1 MKRSVASR
9 TSLPGGA
16 CTTPEFSPLAED
28 GRIMECSSQQKRS
41 LAFDSLSMQAPLVT
55 VVTPS
60 YNQGQFIR
68 ATIESILSQDYPRIE
83 YIIMDGGST
92 DETASVVK
100 DYASRLTFISE
111 KDRGQSHAINK
122 GFLMARGSILGWLNS
137 DDLYLPGCIR
147 TAVAA
152 FHRNPAAGAVY
163 GEGYLIDHSGKT
175 TSRFPCTEAFD
186 LWKLTYLSDYIL
198 QQTLFFGKDVLDD
211 VGYLDEDLHYT
222 MDWDLLIRI
231 GMKYHLQYIPEFM
244 GCLREYPEAKS
255 FAGGKRRIRELHDML
270 RRHTHM
276 RIPPGSIIYGL
287 DTYHRI
293 WCERIERFFTPKL
306 KPASSKLQAAI
317 RMAAELI
324 IGHTVAYSQGLSP
337 DRWTSRRLHYMLPP
351 GGGSLVIE
359 GLVPGLQR
367 LDGQRLQIR
376 ANGQWL
382 GSFALPFGDFQLAVP
397 VPPELQGQLLRLE
410 VTASRWWMPGRFT
423 LRGDRRRLSYQL
435 KSLQW
440 AQPTERTESIG
451 RPALA
456 GH

>member
-1 MKRSVASR
+1 M
-9 TSLPGGA
+9 PN
-16 CTTPEFSPLAED
+16 
-28 GRIMECSSQQKRS
+28 
-41 LAFDSLSMQAPLVT
+41 PLVT

-60 YNQGQFIR
+60 FNQGQFIR
-68 ATIESILSQDYPRIE
+68 ATIESVLSQDYPYLE

-122 GFLMARGSILGWLNS
+122 GFHMAQGSILGWLNS

-147 TAVAA
+147 AAVAA
-152 FHRNPAAGAVY
+152 FRDNPAAGAVY

-198 QQTLFFGKDVLDD
+198 QQTVFFGKDVLDE
-211 VGYLDEDLHYT
+211 VGYLDEKLHYT

-231 GMKYHLQYIPEFM
+231 GMRYHLEYIPEYM

-255 FAGGKRRIRELHDML
+255 FAGGMRRIRELHNML
-270 RRHTHM
+270 RRHTEM
-276 RIPPGSIIYGL
+276 RIPPGSIVYGL

-293 WCERIERFFTPKL
+293 WCERIERLFAPKL
-306 KPASSKLQAAI
+306 KPVSATLQAAI
-317 RMAAELI
+317 RMAAVGVI
-324 IGHTVAYSQGLSP
+324 SHTVAYSQGLSP
-337 DRWTSRRLHYMLPP
+337 DRWTSRQLHYMLPP
-351 GGGSLVIE
+351 GGGPLMME
-359 GLVPGLQR
+359 GLVPSLPRLEGLK
-367 LDGQRLQIR
+367 LHIR
-376 ANGQWL
+376 ANGRHL
-382 GSFALPFGDFQLAVP
+382 GSFALPFGDFRLAVP
-397 VPPELQGQLLRLE
+397 IPPELQGQMLRLK

-440 AQPTERTESIG
+440 AQPSERTETIVS
-451 RPALA
+451 PALA
-456 GH
+456 GR

>member
-1 MKRSVASR
+1 MLLKRQLR
-9 TSLPGGA
+9 PFM
-16 CTTPEFSPLAED
+16 PD
-28 GRIMECSSQQKRS
+28 
-41 LAFDSLSMQAPLVT
+41 PLVT

-68 ATIESILSQDYPRIE
+68 ATIESVLSQDYPHVE

-122 GFLMARGSILGWLNS
+122 GFHMARGSILGWLNS

-152 FHRNPAAGAVY
+152 FDRNPAAGAVY

-175 TSRFPCTEAFD
+175 TSRFPCTEPFD

-198 QQTLFFGKDVLDD
+198 QQTVFFGKDVLDD
-211 VGYLDEDLHYT
+211 VGYLDEDLHFT

-231 GMKYHLQYIPEFM
+231 GKKYHLQYIPEYM

-255 FAGGKRRIRELHDML
+255 FAGGMRRIRELHNML
-270 RRHTHM
+270 RRHTDM
-276 RIPPGSIIYGL
+276 RIPPGSIVYGL

-293 WCERIERFFTPKL
+293 WCVRVERFFTPKL
-306 KPASSKLQAAI
+306 KPVSAKLQAAI

-324 IGHTVAYSQGLSP
+324 IGRTITHSQGLSP
-337 DRWTSRRLHYMLPP
+337 DRWTARRLLYMLPP
-351 GGGSLVIE
+351 GEGRLVME
-359 GLVPGLQR
+359 GFVPRFR
-367 LDGQRLQIR
+367 LRGQKLHIR
-376 ANGQWL
+376 ANGRTL
-382 GSFALPFGDFQLAVP
+382 GSFAVPFGDFQLAVP
-397 VPPELQGQLLRLE
+397 VPPDLQGQALRLKI
-410 VTASRWWMPGRFT
+410 TASRWWMPGRFT
-423 LRGDRRRLSYQL
+423 LRGDRRRLSYKL

-440 AQPTERTESIG
+440 GQPAERPEGIV

>member
-1 MKRSVASR
+1 M
-9 TSLPGGA
+9 P
-16 CTTPEFSPLAED
+16 
-28 GRIMECSSQQKRS
+28 
-41 LAFDSLSMQAPLVT
+41 DSLVT

-68 ATIESILSQDYPRIE
+68 ATIESVLGQDYPHIE

-163 GEGYLIDHSGKT
+163 GEGYLIDHAGKT

-198 QQTLFFGKDVLDD
+198 QQTVFFGKDVLDD

-231 GMKYHLQYIPEFM
+231 GMKYSLQYIPEYM

-255 FAGGKRRIRELHDML
+255 FAGGKRRIRELHNML
-270 RRHTHM
+270 RRHTDM
-276 RIPPGSIIYGL
+276 WIPPGSIVYGL
-287 DTYHRI
+287 ETYHRI

-306 KPASSKLQAAI
+306 KPVSSKLQAAI

-324 IGHTVAYSQGLSP
+324 IGHTVAYSQGLSA
-337 DRWTSRRLHYMLPP
+337 DRWTSRQLHYMLPP
-351 GGGSLVIE
+351 GGESLVME

-367 LDGQRLQIR
+367 LIGQELHIR
-376 ANGQWL
+376 ANGRQL
-382 GSFALPFGDFQLAVP
+382 GSFALPFGDFQISVP
-397 VPPELQGQLLRLE
+397 VPPELQGQLLRLQI
-410 VTASRWWMPGRFT
+410 TASRWWMPGRFT

-440 AQPTERTESIG
+440 AQPAERTESIG
-451 RPALA
+451 RPAFA
-456 GH
+456 GR